1 MSSIDRNVKN
11 VSLTDEEI
19 EIILEL
25 LEARELEP
33 KSEEYHDKDMSDCEV
48 ELLHVLYKAEEWDD
62 DYSVKKA
69 GIMSVLLLL
78 VVGFFF

>member
-1 MSSIDRNVKN
+1 MTDRDVKN
-11 VSLTDEEI
+11 VSLTDKEI

-25 LEARELEP
+25 LEGSGEHHNE
-33 KSEEYHDKDMSDCEV
+33 DMFDCEV

-69 GIMSVLLLL
+69 GIMSVLLVVL
-78 VVGFFF
+78 VGFFLV

>member
-1 MSSIDRNVKN
+1 MTDRDVKN

-25 LEARELEP
+25 LEASKLEP
-33 KSEEYHDKDMSDCEV
+33 KSEEHHNKAMSDCEV

-69 GIMSVLLLL
+69 GIMSVLLVVL
-78 VVGFFF
+78 VGFFLV